1 MNLKNPE
8 PCYFQNNCH
17 NFCEAENGNC
27 GCEFDDVLECWV
39 ELDNEPN
46 RCKMPSREFHFQSRE
61 NQKEK

>member
-1 MNLKNPE
+1 MNLENPE

-17 NFCEAENGNC
+17 NFCEAKNSNC

-46 RCKMPSREFHFQSRE
+46 RCKNPSKSFGGKHI
-61 NQKEK
+61 